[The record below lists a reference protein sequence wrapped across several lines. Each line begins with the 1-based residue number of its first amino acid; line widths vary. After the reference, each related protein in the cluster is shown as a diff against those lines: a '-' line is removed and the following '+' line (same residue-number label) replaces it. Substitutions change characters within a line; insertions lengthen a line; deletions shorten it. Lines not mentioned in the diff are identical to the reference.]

1 MRGIRSIIFKKADGQ
16 TDLCVG
22 YLSAIALSK
31 WLARSY
37 SAMNLRTLFRLVNIR
52 FTVGRV

>member
-22 YLSAIALSK
+22 YLSAIALTK